1 MKRDH
6 RSLWTVTSP
15 VKYPILF
22 DSFLS
27 NNYPTNLLE
36 IESRRIFSTCSFFHV
51 RSNIRQLP
59 ERNKF
64 HPEMKQRKV
73 WFVILERKGKK
84 EREISKR
91 PRNSH
96 SMFSSWH
103 LVEHQS
109 CYTACKNQGMHTKSC
124 RKVGCYFVA
133 DVLALMKFMN
143 SLPRGL
149 VTRGG
154 TFI

>member
-1 MKRDH
+1 MKRDIILPYE
-6 RSLWTVTSP
+6 RSRGNIA
-15 VKYPILF
+15 ILF
-22 DSFLS
+22 DFFVS

-36 IESRRIFSTCSFFHV
+36 IEHSRGVICLTKTQQLSKEINLIGKWFRIQSLNSQKKKKKRKISRRETTA
-51 RSNIRQLP
+51 
-59 ERNKF
+59 KF
-64 HPEMKQRKV
+64 PLDV
-73 WFVILERKGKK
+73 FLVT
-84 EREISKR
+84 
-91 PRNSH
+91 PRT
-96 SMFSSWH
+96 
-103 LVEHQS
+103 EHQS

>member
-36 IESRRIFSTCSFFHV
+36 IESSRLVPFSTFV
-51 RSNIRQLP
+51 RIYGNYPKEINFIRKW
-59 ERNKF
+59 N
-64 HPEMKQRKV
+64 KV

-109 CYTACKNQGMHTKSC
+109 CYTVCKNQGMHTKSC

-133 DVLALMKFMN
+133 DVLVLMKFMN

>member
-36 IESRRIFSTCSFFHV
+36 IESSRLVPFSTFV
-51 RSNIRQLP
+51 RIYGNYPKEINFIRKW
-59 ERNKF
+59 N
-64 HPEMKQRKV
+64 KV

>member
-6 RSLWTVTSP
+6 RSLLWTVTSP

-36 IESRRIFSTCSFFHV
+36 IESSRLVPFSTFV
-51 RSNIRQLP
+51 RTYGNYPKEINFIWKWNNAKFDLWFSKEK
-59 ERNKF
+59 ER
-64 HPEMKQRKV
+64 
-73 WFVILERKGKK
+73 KK
-84 EREISKR
+84 ERKISKR

-149 VTRGG
+149 VTWGG

>member
-36 IESRRIFSTCSFFHV
+36 IESSRLVPFSTFV
-51 RSNIRQLP
+51 RIYGNYSKEINFIWKW
-59 ERNKF
+59 N
-64 HPEMKQRKV
+64 KV